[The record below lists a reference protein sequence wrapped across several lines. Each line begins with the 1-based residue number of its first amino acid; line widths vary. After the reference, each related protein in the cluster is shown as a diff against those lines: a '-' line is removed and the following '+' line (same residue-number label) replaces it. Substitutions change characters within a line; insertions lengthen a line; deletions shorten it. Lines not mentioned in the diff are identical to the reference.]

1 MGQVDSEDGDHAV
14 RPRSTGLGRS
24 RRSDRW
30 PRSRAVE
37 PLAKSRVPL
46 APPEIPNARLEPE
59 RADQYDLRQIKSTL
73 HRGTVDFRLP

>member
-1 MGQVDSEDGDHAV
+1 MGQVDSEDATT
-14 RPRSTGLGRS
+14 RPPALNGLGWS

-46 APPEIPNARLEPE
+46 APVEIAIARLEAK
-59 RADQYDLRQIKSTL
+59 RADQYDLR
-73 HRGTVDFRLP
+73 